1 MLFTEEKG
9 MSTFEKESE
18 SWSSTPTYDFPFCL
32 DKKKYADSSEM
43 HKVQLSENVKT
54 CNSK

>member
-9 MSTFEKESE
+9 MSMFEKESE

-32 DKKKYADSSEM
+32 DKKKKYADSSEM

-54 CNSK
+54 ENL